1 MNSPSRLKK
10 LATLAL
16 MASASAAASLG
27 LAATAHADAPVNL
40 KVNDAIRAE
49 LLQAGAQIHGVP
61 ASEYVGLVPG
71 MTYYAYDPDTM
82 TYWAGAHLMPSPTS
96 ERAQVSVQ
104 DAGSYTLYKKIKGGL
119 WTAFND
125 GVGGEEGHGCPQD
138 LPASILTMWQW
149 NPQWCGPQR

>member
-1 MNSPSRLKK
+1 MNTPSRLKK

-16 MASASAAASLG
+16 MASASAAVTLG

-40 KVNDAIRAE
+40 KVNDAVRAE
-49 LLQAGAQIHGVP
+49 LVPVGAEVHGVP
-61 ASEYVGLVPG
+61 AAEYVGLRAA

-104 DAGSYTLYKKIKGGL
+104 DAGSYTLFKKIKGGL
-119 WTAFND
+119 WTVFND
-125 GVGGEEGHGCPQD
+125 GVGREGGGCPQD
-138 LPASILTMWQW
+138 LPTSILTMWQW
-149 NPQWCGPQR
+149 NPQWCRPQG

>member
-82 TYWAGAHLMPSPTS
+82 TYWAGAHLMPRPTS
-96 ERAQVSVQ
+96 ERAQVFVQ
-104 DAGSYTLYKKIKGGL
+104 DAETKRCSRRSRAGCGL
-119 WTAFND
+119 HSPTAS
-125 GVGGEEGHGCPQD
+125 V
-138 LPASILTMWQW
+138 A
-149 NPQWCGPQR
+149 

>member
-16 MASASAAASLG
+16 VASASAAATLG

-40 KVNDAIRAE
+40 RVNDAIRAE

-104 DAGSYTLYKKIKGGL
+104 DAGSYTLYKQIKGGL

-138 LPASILTMWQW
+138 LPASILAMWQW

>member
-1 MNSPSRLKK
+1 MNPLSHLKK
-10 LATLAL
+10 LATVAL
-16 MASASAAASLG
+16 LASASVAATLG

-40 KVNDAIRAE
+40 RVNDAIRAE
-49 LLQAGAQIHGVP
+49 LLQVGAELHGVP

-82 TYWAGAHLMPSPTS
+82 TYWAGAHLKPSPTS

-104 DAGSYTLYKKIKGGL
+104 DAGSYTLFKKIKGGL

-125 GVGGEEGHGCPQD
+125 GAGGEEGHGCPQA
-138 LPASILTMWQW
+138 LPASILNMWGW
-149 NPQWCGPQR
+149 NPQYCRPLG